1 MSQAVVCILTSGRG
15 TRMGEFCEIANKAIL
30 PIDNK
35 GVISHIIN
43 QFPLDSKFIIS
54 LGFKA
59 DQVRNYLDIAHSD
72 ADIEYVTVDKF
83 EGEGTGPG
91 YSLSCCK
98 EHLNRPFY
106 FVSCDTLWTND
117 IPLDIEENWFGTA
130 PVAAEDSK
138 HYCNFKIKD
147 GKIAGIFDKER
158 VSGNEYEAFVG
169 LCFIHDHIKFWKSLE
184 AKDLIRGEL
193 QISNGIRALVA
204 NGEAKAVPIH
214 WIDVGNED
222 LYQEVRALYEDFNFS
237 KSNEFFYTI
246 NNKVIKFFADAKI
259 TELRVKKAAL
269 NPAVFPQISFH
280 KDQFYA
286 YEFLPGDV
294 LYDLNSPERFT
305 KFLQWLKKEL
315 WKPVE
320 VDKKVFT
327 KACRHFYFEKTKQR
341 LEKYFAKYPGD
352 DKPFILDGEK
362 LPSCS
367 ELIAQVPW
375 DELENGI
382 PVFMHG
388 DLQFDNVIY
397 NEKTGEF
404 ALIDWRQ
411 DFAGHVEFGDWYYD
425 LAKMVGG
432 ILLNYDYVKKNLMS
446 YHEDGDKVTIDFAT
460 RYLSN
465 KYENILTDFIKD
477 QGLDIARVHMLR
489 ALIYL
494 NMSPLHHNPFD
505 KLLRALGVKLL
516 SDALKEYKNAS
527 GK

>member
-43 QFPLDSKFIIS
+43 QFPLDTKFIIS

-72 ADIEYVTVDKF
+72 SDIEYVTVDKF

-130 PVAAEDSK
+130 PVSAEDSK

-222 LYQEVRALYEDFNFS
+222 LYQDVRALYEDFNFS

-259 TELRVKKAAL
+259 TELRVNKAAL

-315 WKPVE
+315 WKPVD

-327 KACRHFYFEKTKQR
+327 KACHNFYFEKTKQR

-446 YHEDGDKVTIDFAT
+446 YHEDGDNVTIDFAT
-460 RYLSN
+460 RYQSN
-465 KYENILTDFIKD
+465 KYENILTDFIKE
-477 QGLDIARVHMLR
+477 QGLDVSRVHMLR

-516 SDALKEYKNAS
+516 SDALKEHANAT
-527 GK
+527 GE